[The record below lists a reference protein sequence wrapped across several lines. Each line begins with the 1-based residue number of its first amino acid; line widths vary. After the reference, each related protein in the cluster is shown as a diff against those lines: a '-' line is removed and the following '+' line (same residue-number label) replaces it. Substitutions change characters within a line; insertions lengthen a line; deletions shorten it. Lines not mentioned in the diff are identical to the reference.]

1 MTNGAT
7 RSRPTIRRWAGGIV
21 YTVGSRGCDV
31 PDVLNRELEEAF
43 GTTMSTIYK
52 RAAQI
57 RRLLDF

>member
-21 YTVGSRGCDV
+21 YAVGSRGCGV
-31 PDVLNRELEEAF
+31 PNVFNRELEEAF
-43 GTTMSTIYK
+43 GTKMSTIYK